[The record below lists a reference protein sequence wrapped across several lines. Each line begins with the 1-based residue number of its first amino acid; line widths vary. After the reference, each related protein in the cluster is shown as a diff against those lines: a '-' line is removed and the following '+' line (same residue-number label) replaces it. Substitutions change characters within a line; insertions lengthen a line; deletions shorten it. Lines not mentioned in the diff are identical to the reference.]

1 MPMFEVEARHLV
13 ELLSRLPADA
23 LSPMANIGSGTLR
36 HRSVDNPWI
45 ERVLIDGLK
54 AKGIEI
60 IHIDQRDGDGI
71 DLKAD
76 LSDEAGIDAIRARH
90 PRAVLC
96 TNVLEHV
103 ADLKGFCAA
112 LARLVDAG
120 GYLIVTV
127 PRSYPYHRD
136 PIDTMFRPTP
146 EDIAALFP
154 HFTPLVMEVQDTES
168 YWYKL
173 RQRPWLI
180 LRQIL
185 RAPFPFLGFTKW
197 KRSMSKLYWLFAPYQ
212 QSIFIGIKA
221 A

>member
-1 MPMFEVEARHLV
+1 MFEVEAHHLIGRLA
-13 ELLSRLPADA
+13 ELPAAA
-23 LSPMANIGSGTLR
+23 LSPMINIGSGTLC
-36 HRSVDNPWI
+36 HRSIDNPWI
-45 ERVLIDGLK
+45 ERVLIDGLRGR
-54 AKGIEI
+54 GIDVV
-60 IHIDQRDGDGI
+60 HVDARDGEGI
-71 DLKAD
+71 DIKAD
-76 LSDEAGIDAIRARH
+76 LFDDSQVATIKAKA

-103 ADLKGFCAA
+103 AELARFCAA
-112 LARLVDAG
+112 LGGLVETG

-146 EDIAALFP
+146 QEIAALFP
-154 HFTPLVMEVQDTES
+154 NFTPVVMEIQDTES

-212 QSIFIGIKA
+212 QSIFIGIKTA
-221 A
+221 

>member
-1 MPMFEVEARHLV
+1 MFEVEARRLV

-36 HRSVDNPWI
+36 HRRVDNPWI
-45 ERVLIDGLK
+45 ECVLIDGLK
-54 AKGIEI
+54 AKGIEV
-60 IHIDQRDGDGI
+60 IHVDPRDGEGI
-71 DLKAD
+71 DVKAD
-76 LSDEAGIDAIRARH
+76 LSDDAGVNAIRARC

-112 LARLVDAG
+112 LARLVDPG

-127 PRSYPYHRD
+127 
-136 PIDTMFRPTP
+136 FRPRP
-146 EDIAALFP
+146 EEIAALFP
-154 HFTPLVMEVQDTES
+154 AFTPLVLEVQDTES

-221 A
+221 S